1 MCLWIRLSE
10 VTNLELS
17 PRLRRIADWVPQ
29 GARLVDVGTD
39 HAYLPVWLLVNGK
52 IDSAIAS
59 DLRKGPLERARQTG
73 RVYGVEE
80 KISYRLCGG
89 LDDTKA
95 HEVDT
100 VAIAGMGGETIAQ
113 ILQVAPWTKEPRMR
127 LLLQPM
133 SRSETL
139 RQFLADNGYCIVR
152 EQLVAD
158 RGVVYPVLEV
168 TAGEMK
174 LTLGQVYCGYLL
186 QHDPL
191 AERYIIEK
199 IVQLQQ
205 IIAQR
210 KGRAPED
217 KVDALRAVV
226 TSLLELREEW
236 RHGNT
241 A

>member
-1 MCLWIRLSE
+1 M
-10 VTNLELS
+10 TNLELS
-17 PRLRRIADWVPQ
+17 PRLHLIADWVPQ

-39 HAYLPVWLLVNGK
+39 HAYLPVWLLVHGK
-52 IDSAIAS
+52 IDRAIAS

-73 RVYGVEE
+73 RIHGVEE
-80 KISYRLCGG
+80 KISFRLCGG
-89 LDDTKA
+89 LDATKV

-113 ILQVAPWTKEPRMR
+113 ILQAAPWTKEPQMR

-139 RQFLADNGYCIVR
+139 RQYLADNGYCITR

-168 TAGEMK
+168 MAGEMK

-186 QHDPL
+186 QKDPL

-199 IVQLQQ
+199 ILQLQQ

-210 KGRAPED
+210 KGRAPQQA
-217 KVDALRAVV
+217 VDALRDVV
-226 TSLLELREEW
+226 ASLLELREEW

-241 A
+241 T